1 MLRLAKTELPVLTQQ
16 RVIRMQLDMRML
28 RTMSAPEIRA
38 VYSELEWVR
47 DELSRLLDHANDK
60 QV

>member
-28 RTMSAPEIRA
+28 RTMKAAEIRA

-47 DELSRLLDHANDK
+47 DELSRLLDHADDK